1 MKSGTRAVVYG
12 ANRRSS
18 SWQAPASAERSA
30 QRSARAVASGSMG
43 SIKALAATST
53 PHAHAVATELGAGVP
68 LSTAERAPME
78 AALQAD
84 FSGVRVHTQ
93 GAAAEAA
100 EDLGARAF
108 THGSDVAFAPGEY
121 APQRPSS
128 QQLLAHELT
137 HVAQQARVGAA
148 GLQFDAKKDQ
158 AGVGAAPPE
167 ESFIK
172 DTGNWGSE
180 DSHLLF
186 KADQAEPEGGEDAI
200 SQIVDAVKEPSYV
213 HVHGYASAEGPGEY
227 NLNLSAHRAAAIKR
241 RLEGLLPQGSKV
253 ILFAHG
259 DTRHFGGPDANR
271 RVGISILG
279 AVPNSGFK
287 LKDGLGIH
295 NQPDRVLPGPG
306 VLKPPV
312 LQIDRLPPTSV
323 IDTSSKPDLRDPLP
337 GPATPRSLMD
347 NAALLAPGALHL
359 LGTGSPVEPWD
370 ATYRKYHKLRIPDK
384 FKVGPID
391 LGAGAL
397 ANKEVSNAIKS
408 YHESNDPTLIERS
421 NAEVG
426 AHILTSPNLLDLWP
440 DKKNFKRKGD
450 K

>member
-1 MKSGTRAVVYG
+1 MKSGTRAVVRG
-12 ANRRSS
+12 ANRRGGG
-18 SWQAPASAERSA
+18 WQTPASAEPSA
-30 QRSARAVASGSMG
+30 QRSARAAASGSMG
-43 SIKALAATST
+43 SIKASAASST
-53 PHAHAVATELGAGVP
+53 PRSHAAATELGAGVP
-68 LSTAERAPME
+68 LSATERAPME

-121 APQRPSS
+121 APQRPAS

-137 HVAQQARVGAA
+137 HVAQQARAGAA
-148 GLQFDAKKDQ
+148 GLQFDAKKDK

-172 DTGNWGSE
+172 DPGNWGSE

-186 KADQAEPEGGEDAI
+186 KADQAEPEGGEEAI
-200 SQIVDAVKEPSYV
+200 RQIIDAVKEPSYV
-213 HVHGYASAEGPGEY
+213 HVHGYASAEGPGDY

-259 DTRHFGGPDANR
+259 DTRHFGGADANR
-271 RVGISILG
+271 RAGISIIG
-279 AVPNSGFK
+279 PVVDSGFK
-287 LKDGLGIH
+287 LKGGLGVH
-295 NQPDRVLPGPG
+295 QQPDWVLPGPG
-306 VLKPPV
+306 VLEPPV
-312 LQIDRLPPTSV
+312 LRIDRPPPTSV
-323 IDTSSKPDLRDPLP
+323 IDTSSKPGLRDLP
-337 GPATPRSLMD
+337 PAPGTPRSLMD
-347 NAALLAPGALHL
+347 NAALLAPGASHS

-370 ATYRKYHKLRIPDK
+370 ATYLKYHKLGVPDK
-384 FKVGPID
+384 LKLGPID

-397 ANKEVSNAIKS
+397 ANKEVSSGIQA
-408 YHESNDPTLIERS
+408 YHERNDPTPIEQS
-421 NAEVG
+421 NAAVG

-440 DKKNFKRKGD
+440 DKKKKKGKDD